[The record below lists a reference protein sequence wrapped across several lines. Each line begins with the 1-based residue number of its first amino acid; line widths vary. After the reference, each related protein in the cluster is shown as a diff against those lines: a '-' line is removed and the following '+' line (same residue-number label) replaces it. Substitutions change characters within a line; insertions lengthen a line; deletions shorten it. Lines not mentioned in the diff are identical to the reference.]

1 MVSFDHRDVGT
12 LEADWERSGR
22 LGTLEPLDVS
32 GLESLA
38 ARSALRVV
46 VLAAHPDDETLGA
59 AGLVA
64 RLARAGARVSY
75 VIASDGEASHPDSP
89 TTSVDALVRARRQE
103 LLSAVQHV
111 APQAAVHLLGLPDGG
126 LREHRAELRASVG
139 SVVTAD
145 GPHGRDGTTLV
156 VAPWA
161 GDGHRDHRIVGEVAR
176 EVVQGAADERE
187 LRLVEYPV
195 WFWHWGSPDDPAHPW
210 SSMRRLDLTVDEMD
224 SRRRSLAEHRSQVA
238 PLSDQ
243 PGDEALLGPEMLR
256 HFDRPYEVFVV
267 EERAEADPSQPDDVS
282 EQPTMTSSLG
292 EEFFDSF
299 YEGRSDPWGFES
311 RWYEERK
318 RAITLASLPRQTFR
332 AGLEIGCS
340 TGVLTEALSHRCDTI
355 LGVDIAAAPL
365 EVARRRL
372 GDGARFEQL
381 TTPREWPGGD
391 FDLIVLSEVGYYYGP
406 EDLVTMLDRAVAS
419 LTPDGVLVLCHW
431 RHEVE
436 EYPLS
441 GDEVHAA
448 AAERTDLA
456 RLLRHEEED
465 FLLDVLVRPPA
476 RSVARETGLL

>member
-12 LEADWERSGR
+12 LEAEWEQSGR

-32 GLESLA
+32 ELEVLA

-64 RLARAGARVSY
+64 RLARAGACVSY
-75 VIASDGEASHPDSP
+75 VVASDGEASHPDSP
-89 TTSVDALVRARRQE
+89 TTSVDELVRTRRHE

-111 APQAAVHLLGLPDGG
+111 APQAAVHLLGLHDGG
-126 LREHRAELRASVG
+126 LREHRAELRASVE

-176 EVVQGAADERE
+176 EVVQGAAGEPE

-195 WFWHWGSPDDPAHPW
+195 WFWHWGTPDDPVHPW
-210 SSMRRLDLTVDEMD
+210 PSMRRLDLSDDELD

-238 PLSDQ
+238 PLSDE
-243 PGDEALLGPEMLR
+243 PGDEVLLGPEMLR

-267 EERAEADPSQPDDVS
+267 EERAEAESAQPDGAS
-282 EQPTMTSSLG
+282 ERPATTSSLG
-292 EEFFDSF
+292 EEFFDDF

-318 RAITLASLPRQTFR
+318 RAITLASLPRKTFR

-340 TGVLTEALSHRCDTI
+340 TGVLTEALSHRCATI
-355 LGVDIAAAPL
+355 LGVDIAVAPI
-365 EVARRRL
+365 ETARRRL
-372 GDGARFEQL
+372 GDRARFEQL
-381 TTPREWPGGD
+381 ATPHQWPAGE
-391 FDLIVLSEVGYYYGP
+391 FDLVVLSEVGYYYGQ
-406 EDLVTMLDRAVAS
+406 EDLVTMLDRAVGS
-419 LTPDGVLVLCHW
+419 LTPDGALVLCHW

-436 EYPLS
+436 EYPLG
-441 GDEVHAA
+441 GDEVHDAA
-448 AAERTDLA
+448 RRTDLV
-456 RLLRHEEED
+456 RLVRHEEED
-465 FLLDVLVRPPA
+465 FLLDVLVHPPA

>member
-210 SSMRRLDLTVDEMD
+210 SSMRRLDLSGDELD
-224 SRRRSLAEHRSQVA
+224 CLRRSLA
-238 PLSDQ
+238 
-243 PGDEALLGPEMLR
+243 
-256 HFDRPYEVFVV
+256 
-267 EERAEADPSQPDDVS
+267 
-282 EQPTMTSSLG
+282 
-292 EEFFDSF
+292 
-299 YEGRSDPWGFES
+299 
-311 RWYEERK
+311 
-318 RAITLASLPRQTFR
+318 
-332 AGLEIGCS
+332 
-340 TGVLTEALSHRCDTI
+340 
-355 LGVDIAAAPL
+355 
-365 EVARRRL
+365 
-372 GDGARFEQL
+372 
-381 TTPREWPGGD
+381 
-391 FDLIVLSEVGYYYGP
+391 
-406 EDLVTMLDRAVAS
+406 
-419 LTPDGVLVLCHW
+419 
-431 RHEVE
+431 
-436 EYPLS
+436 
-441 GDEVHAA
+441 
-448 AAERTDLA
+448 
-456 RLLRHEEED
+456 
-465 FLLDVLVRPPA
+465 
-476 RSVARETGLL
+476 

>member
-89 TTSVDALVRARRQE
+89 TTSVEALVRTRRRE

-111 APQAAVHLLGLPDGG
+111 APGAAVHLLGLPDGG
-126 LREHRAELRASVG
+126 LREHRAELRASVE

-176 EVVQGAADERE
+176 EVVQGAAGERE

-195 WFWHWGSPDDPAHPW
+195 WFWHWGAPDGLAHPW
-210 SSMRRLDLTVDEMD
+210 SSMRRLDLTVDELD
-224 SRRRSLAEHRSQVA
+224 CRRRSLAEHRSQVA
-238 PLSDQ
+238 PLSEQ

-267 EERAEADPSQPDDVS
+267 EKRAETDPSQPDDAS

-340 TGVLTEALSHRCDTI
+340 TGVLTEALSQRCGTI

-365 EVARRRL
+365 DVARRRL

-381 TTPREWPGGD
+381 TTPREWPAGD